1 MFGYGQESPGKPHI
15 KKSHAYL
22 SCLRTSAYLFPRK
35 SLPCNVSHTKCKQA
49 AAAALDSC
57 FRRSST
63 SSAFR
68 WRSRSESLMLESVHV
83 WIWPGITRKTA
94 HKKEPCIPVM
104 SAHISIFISS
114 QIYIPRLLPCNVSH
128 TTRNQS
134 ASKLQQ
140 LPWTAVFEDLQLLLR
155 SADAP
160 GLTP

>member
-1 MFGYGQESPGKPHI
+1 MEIPGSHLSTALSKKFRKVEKEGRFVFQTKHAKDETIFQLPYSACCATESALTLV
-15 KKSHAYL
+15 SV
-22 SCLRTSAYLFPRK
+22 STV
-35 SLPCNVSHTKCKQA
+35 LP
-49 AAAALDSC
+49 LDWEDVATC
-57 FRRSST
+57 
-63 SSAFR
+63 
-68 WRSRSESLMLESVHV
+68 SE
-83 WIWPGITRKTA
+83 ITREKR
-94 HKKEPCIPVM
+94 M
-104 SAHISIFISS
+104 SKQKSSISCNLRISSHINIFISS